1 MTKSKS
7 KKQSQVEFVSL
18 ADVISDYEKNPE
30 FMKHINEL
38 KRQQAESPARHNRKF
53 SMKLWEYATKI
64 ECAAM
69 NVSMISKDI
78 RQNGNQWS
86 NEDMTL
92 ACAERKKQ
100 AQMLVDAQNEYDAE
114 VAVLDQA
121 IIEEDNIW
129 LYND

>member
-1 MTKSKS
+1 MAKSS
-7 KKQSQVEFVSL
+7 KKQVQQFISL

-64 ECAAM
+64 ECASM
-69 NVSMISKDI
+69 NVSMISRDI
-78 RQNGNQWS
+78 KQNGKHWS
-86 NEDMTL
+86 DEDINL
-92 ACAERKKQ
+92 AFAERKLQ
-100 AQMLVDAQNEYDAE
+100 AQMLVDAQNAYDAE

-121 IIEEDNIW
+121 IIDEDNAKSVA
-129 LYND
+129 

>member
-7 KKQSQVEFVSL
+7 KKQAQQFISL

-38 KRQQAESPARHNRKF
+38 KRQQEESPARHNRKF

-64 ECAAM
+64 DCAAM

-78 RQNGNQWS
+78 RQNGKHWS
-86 NEDMTL
+86 DEDMDL
-92 ACAERKKQ
+92 AFAERKNQ
-100 AQMLVDAQNEYDAE
+100 AQMLVDAQNEYDNE

-121 IIEEDNIW
+121 IIDEDNSKVS
-129 LYND
+129 

>member
-30 FMKHINEL
+30 FMKHINKL
-38 KRQQAESPARHNRKF
+38 KKQQAESPARHNRRF
-53 SMKLWEYATKI
+53 SMKLWECATKI

-78 RQNGNQWS
+78 RQNSNHWS
-86 NEDMTL
+86 DADLDL
-92 ACAERKKQ
+92 AFAERKNQ
-100 AQMLVDAQNEYDAE
+100 AQMLVDAQNVYDAE
-114 VAVLDQA
+114 VAMLDQA
-121 IIEEDNIW
+121 ILDEDNSKVS
-129 LYND
+129 

>member
-64 ECAAM
+64 ECASM
-69 NVSMISKDI
+69 NVSMISRDI
-78 RQNGNQWS
+78 KQDGQYWS
-86 NEDMTL
+86 DADLDL
-92 ACAERKKQ
+92 AFAERKQQ
-100 AQMLVDAQNEYDAE
+100 AQMLIDAQNEYDNE
-114 VAVLDQA
+114 VARLDQA
-121 IIEEDNIW
+121 IIDEDNSKVS
-129 LYND
+129 